1 LGVEVCRHDF
11 SRVPHRV
18 NCFSQWLLPP
28 SRADPQSGIER
39 ATMAGAQLIAAQRVP
54 AATFP
59 GLRFVTRTH
68 VSGTSFHRSSNQG
81 KIRKSAANGERT
93 KTV

>member
-1 LGVEVCRHDF
+1 
-11 SRVPHRV
+11 
-18 NCFSQWLLPP
+18 
-28 SRADPQSGIER
+28 
-39 ATMAGAQLIAAQRVP
+39 MAGAQLIAAQRVP

-81 KIRKSAANGERT
+81 KIRKSAANREPAISSREFRQT
-93 KTV
+93 PIKV